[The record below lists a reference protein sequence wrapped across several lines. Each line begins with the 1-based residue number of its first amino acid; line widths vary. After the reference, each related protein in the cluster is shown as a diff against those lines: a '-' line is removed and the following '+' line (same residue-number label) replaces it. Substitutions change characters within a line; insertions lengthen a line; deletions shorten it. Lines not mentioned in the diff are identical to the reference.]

1 MPVLWAKNSGAV
13 QEDTSSAD
21 AGDDRQF
28 PVQVHL
34 NSGASYGCDLVVSA
48 TGVMPDTSWLPECL
62 ERDKEGSLLVDRWA
76 LHPEPSW
83 VNSLVSLTA
92 CLRRYSFATRHSGL
106 AEAHVL
112 TKCQ

>member
-1 MPVLWAKNSGAV
+1 M
-13 QEDTSSAD
+13 
-21 AGDDRQF
+21 
-28 PVQVHL
+28 QVHL

-62 ERDKEGSLLVDRWA
+62 ARDEEGSLLVDRWA

-92 CLRRYSFATRHSGL
+92 CLRRDSFATCYSGL

>member
-1 MPVLWAKNSGAV
+1 MPVLWAKNSGVA

-21 AGDDRQF
+21 AGDDKQF

-48 TGVMPDTSWLPECL
+48 TGAMPDTSWLPECL
-62 ERDKEGSLLVDRWA
+62 ERDEEGSLLVDGWA
-76 LHPEPSW
+76 LHPMPSW

-92 CLRRYSFATRHSGL
+92 CLRRPQLCNVLFGTRRS
-106 AEAHVL
+106 
-112 TKCQ
+112 TCFY